1 MLGTEIKQMDHLR
14 ETGKGYF
21 EHLLGAWKV
30 AGILLVHGLL
40 PNVWRNKASDILHKE
55 SKYTGIR
62 IVD

>member
-1 MLGTEIKQMDHLR
+1 MDHLK

-30 AGILLVHGLL
+30 AFILLVHGLL
-40 PNVWRNKASDILHKE
+40 PNVWRYKASDLLRKE
-55 SKYTGIR
+55 NNHSGIR

>member
-1 MLGTEIKQMDHLR
+1 MDHLR

-30 AGILLVHGLL
+30 AFILLVHGLL
-40 PNVWRNKASDILHKE
+40 PNVWRYKASDELRRDK
-55 SKYTGIR
+55 KRDLGIR

>member
-1 MLGTEIKQMDHLR
+1 MDHLR

-30 AGILLVHGLL
+30 AFILFIHGLL
-40 PNVWRNKASDILHKE
+40 PNVWRYKASDELRRDRKRDL
-55 SKYTGIR
+55 GIR